1 MRTSVDITTLVD
13 GVLADARASNVRHT
27 AEVSAIKHAEHA
39 PRTPLARGLRSLADA
54 LRADRDDVSYDDLGR
69 LR

>member
-1 MRTSVDITTLVD
+1 MRTPIDITTLVD
-13 GVLADARASNVRHT
+13 GVLADARASSNRRT
-27 AEVSAIKHAEHA
+27 SEISAIKHAELA

-54 LRADRDDVSYDDLGR
+54 LRADRDIVSYDDLEG